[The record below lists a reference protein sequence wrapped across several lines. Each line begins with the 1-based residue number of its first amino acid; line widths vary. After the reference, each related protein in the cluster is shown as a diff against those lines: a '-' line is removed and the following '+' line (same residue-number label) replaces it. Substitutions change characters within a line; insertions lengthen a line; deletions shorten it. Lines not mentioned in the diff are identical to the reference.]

1 MQDEL
6 GIVYLIDTAQQFWSG
21 MLLLLILLGPYSNH
35 AVELEDILD
44 LPDDEAPTLSLL
56 DATLRRSLVLCA
68 TYHGTCQRFHL
79 IEEALNCLYST
90 EQYLQSPLQLEH
102 ACNML
107 LDSELFAF
115 HSERMCEII
124 ADDTQTVRL
133 P

>member
-21 MLLLLILLGPYSNH
+21 TLFLIMLRPYSDH
-35 AVELEDILD
+35 AIELEDILD
-44 LPDDEAPTLSLL
+44 LPDNEAPTLSLL
-56 DATLRRSLVLCA
+56 DATLRRFLVLCA
-68 TYHGTCQRFHL
+68 TYHGMYQRFYL
-79 IEEALNCLYST
+79 IERAFNCLHPT

-124 ADDTQTVRL
+124 ADDTQTVRF

>member
-21 MLLLLILLGPYSNH
+21 TLFLIMLRPHSDHTI
-35 AVELEDILD
+35 ELEDILD
-44 LPDDEAPTLSLL
+44 LPDNEAPTLSLL
-56 DATLRRSLVLCA
+56 DATLRRFLVLCA
-68 TYHGTCQRFHL
+68 TYHGMYQRFYL
-79 IEEALNCLYST
+79 IEWAFNCLHPT

-124 ADDTQTVRL
+124 ADDTQTVRF